1 MDNLDLWR
9 RSATK
14 VERIALHRTS
24 FQGYHTPDC
33 GNVIVLKSE
42 RSWASVYV
50 SGSDH
55 LVREKNESKRAR
67 IASMRCAYDSILE
80 VGHFRVWHEPDKPG
94 RYDDVCC

>member
-14 VERIALHRTS
+14 VERIALRRTS
-24 FQGYHTPDC
+24 FQGHHTPDC
-33 GNVIVLKSE
+33 CNVIVLKSE

-55 LVREKNESKRAR
+55 LVREKNGSKRAR

-80 VGHFRVWHEPDKPG
+80 VGHFRVWHL
-94 RYDDVCC
+94 

>member
-14 VERIALHRTS
+14 VERIALRRTS

-42 RSWASVYV
+42 RSWAAVYV

-55 LVREKNESKRAR
+55 LVREKNGSKRAHR
-67 IASMRCAYDSILE
+67 VNEVCVRLDS
-80 VGHFRVWHEPDKPG
+80 
-94 RYDDVCC
+94 